1 MIMSRTP
8 LRITFVG
15 GGTDIPSYY
24 RNNGSGAV
32 LSASINKY
40 IYVAVNKKFDSKIR
54 VSYSVTEIVDTVD
67 QIKHP
72 SVREALKLLHIDGG
86 IEIVSIS
93 DIPSKGTGLGSSSTF
108 LVGLLNALHAW
119 KGEHASP
126 QQLAEEAVKIEREI
140 LGEPGGKQ
148 DQYMAAYGGIQF
160 MEFYQDERVTIQPV
174 IMGEDARSK
183 LQDNLLLL
191 YTNRERSSADI
202 HKVQAVNV
210 PNKLDNYHSMKKL
223 AFTMFDQM
231 SHGQMDSV
239 GALLHQNW
247 ENKRMLANGITDP
260 KIDGWYNSAL
270 ENGASGGK
278 MIGAGGGGFLLLY
291 APSSQ
296 HEDLMNKLKELK
308 PEPFQIEYDGSRIIF
323 VGS

>member
-1 MIMSRTP
+1 MSRTP

-24 RNNGSGAV
+24 RNHESGAV
-32 LSASINKY
+32 VSASINKY

-54 VSYSVTEIVDTVD
+54 VSYSVTEIVDTVEE
-67 QIKHP
+67 IKHP
-72 SVREALKLLHIDGG
+72 SVREALKLLDIDGG
-86 IEIVSIS
+86 IEVVSIS

-160 MEFYQDERVTIQPV
+160 MEFHPDERVTIQPV
-174 IMGEDARSK
+174 IMGEDARNQ
-183 LQDNLLLL
+183 LQDNLMLL

-202 HKVQAVNV
+202 HKVQASNV
-210 PNKLDNYHSMKKL
+210 SNKLDNYHAMRQL
-223 AFTMFDQM
+223 AFEMFDNV
-231 SHGQMDSV
+231 SHGNIGSV
-239 GALLHQNW
+239 GKLLHQNW
-247 ENKRMLANGITDP
+247 ENKRLLANGITDP
-260 KIDGWYNSAL
+260 MIDGWYNSAL
-270 ENGASGGK
+270 KNGAVGGK

-291 APSSQ
+291 APSDT
-296 HEDLMNKLKELK
+296 HTGIMKHIPDLK
-308 PEPFQIEYDGSRIIF
+308 PEPFSIEYDGSRIIF
-323 VGS
+323 VGN